1 MARTKKQEE
10 MAMNVESTEVAVKQ
24 DTSLQHVSVGNIEG
38 FENVDLSKDIKY
50 PRVKLMQ
57 KMSPELDENEALRA
71 GMMVN
76 SVTLEQVPQTFIP
89 LLISKSNIFFVPRDA
104 DKWQP
109 ILQAIPTINKED
121 FDGELSI
128 CRAMDAK
135 TGDRFG
141 NCATCPYSK
150 FQGKNAPL
158 CTETINVMVLFEGD
172 FLPSI
177 ISFSVTS
184 LKHGKN
190 FINLALM
197 KSMKEGALF
206 ASKYKWTAKKNSNA
220 NGDWFE
226 LTVQPIADK
235 PTEDELFMAREM
247 YNMVK
252 DYVVSVDA
260 IVDEQIAPATNTNS
274 EY

>member
-1 MARTKKQEE
+1 MARTKKETILE
-10 MAMNVESTEVAVKQ
+10 TKESEVMNEVTIKVETAVST
-24 DTSLQHVSVGNIEG
+24 TMNHIEG
-38 FENVDLSKDIKY
+38 FENVDLAKDLKY
-50 PRVKLMQ
+50 PRIKLMQ
-57 KMSPELDENEALRA
+57 KMSPELDENEGLRA
-71 GMMVN
+71 GMLIN
-76 SVTLEQVPQTFIP
+76 SVTLEQVTQNFIP

-104 DKWQP
+104 DKWAP

-135 TGDRFG
+135 VGDRFG
-141 NCATCPYSK
+141 SCATCPHSK
-150 FQGKNAPL
+150 FQGNTAPL
-158 CTETINVMVLFEGD
+158 CTESINVMVLFDGD

-177 ISFSVTS
+177 LTFSVTS

-190 FINLALM
+190 FLNLSYM
-197 KSMKEGALF
+197 KAMKEGALY

-220 NGDWFE
+220 KGEWYE
-226 LTVQPIADK
+226 LTVQPIAEK
-235 PTEDELFMAREM
+235 PDADEAVMAREM

-252 DYVVSVDA
+252 DYVVAVEHVVDA
-260 IVDEQIAPATNTNS
+260 PIATTKGET